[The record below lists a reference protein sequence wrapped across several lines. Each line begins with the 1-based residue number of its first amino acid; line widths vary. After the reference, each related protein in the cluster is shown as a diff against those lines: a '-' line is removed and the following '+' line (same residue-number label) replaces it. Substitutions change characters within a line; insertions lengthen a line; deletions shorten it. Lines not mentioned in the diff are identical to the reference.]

1 MRTHKGPTVT
11 IGILLTVSL
20 ALLIRGM
27 VWDPF
32 CWFSGLKLLM
42 WLALVSIWAKQFSED
57 SIVQKVLVG
66 FGEVSSLLLGVH
78 LLVPYFWPTS
88 FENGPYLIAFFI
100 CAGLA
105 WLYSMASFEKEDFG
119 CRSYK
124 LFFYLPVL
132 VFIGSFLAATA
143 FAGPLYAAFLFVF
156 YYLVLGG
163 IFLKEGRWLARTW
176 YFNFGL
182 VLVLTAIVGMV
193 VDLDYMK
200 YLSWQMAVLFVCA
213 ILLMNVWFNI
223 RKRKMRRSNK

>member
-143 FAGPLYAAFLFVF
+143 FAGPLYAASLFVF

-163 IFLKEGRWLARTW
+163 IFLKEGLLCNRTGS
-176 YFNFGL
+176 FNFGL
-182 VLVLTAIVGMV
+182 ILILLSTFALAI
-193 VDLDYMK
+193 DLDF
-200 YLSWQMAVLFVCA
+200 LICFNWQMPVSAVSA

-223 RKRKMRRSNK
+223 RKRKMRRSKK

>member
-11 IGILLTVSL
+11 IGILLIVSF
-20 ALLIRGM
+20 ALLVRG
-27 VWDPF
+27 VAWDPF
-32 CWFSGLKLLM
+32 CLFSGLKLVV
-42 WLALVSIWAKQFSED
+42 WLALISIWAKQFSDD
-57 SIVQKVLVG
+57 SIIQKVLVG
-66 FGEVSSLLLGVH
+66 FGKVSSLLAGFH

-88 FENGPYLIAFFI
+88 FENGPYLLAFFI

-105 WLYSMASFEKEDFG
+105 WLYSLASFAKEDFG

-124 LFFYLPVL
+124 LFFYLPLV
-132 VFIGSFLAATA
+132 VFIGASLAVTA
-143 FAGPLYAAFLFVF
+143 FAGPLYAAFLFAF
-156 YYLVLGG
+156 YYLILGG
-163 IFLKEGRWLARTW
+163 IFLKEGLLLTRTG

-182 VLVLTAIVGMV
+182 VLVLTAILGMV

-200 YLSWQMAVLFVCA
+200 YLSWQMAALFVGA

>member
-11 IGILLTVSL
+11 IGILLIVSF
-20 ALLIRGM
+20 ALLVRG
-27 VWDPF
+27 VAWDPF
-32 CWFSGLKLLM
+32 CLFSGLKLVV
-42 WLALVSIWAKQFSED
+42 WLALISIWAKQFSDD
-57 SIVQKVLVG
+57 SIIQKVLVG
-66 FGEVSSLLLGVH
+66 FGEASSLLAGVH

-88 FENGPYLIAFFI
+88 FENGPYLLAFFI

-105 WLYSMASFEKEDFG
+105 WLYSLASFAKEDFG

-124 LFFYLPVL
+124 LFFYLPLV
-132 VFIGSFLAATA
+132 VFIGASLAVTA
-143 FAGPLYAAFLFVF
+143 FAGPLYAAFLFAF
-156 YYLVLGG
+156 YYLILGG
-163 IFLKEGRWLARTW
+163 IFLKEGLLLARTG

-182 VLVLTAIVGMV
+182 VLVLTAILGMV

-200 YLSWQMAVLFVCA
+200 YLSWQMAALFVGA

>member
-57 SIVQKVLVG
+57 LIVQKVLVG

-163 IFLKEGRWLARTW
+163 IFLKEGLLCNRTGS
-176 YFNFGL
+176 FNFGL
-182 VLVLTAIVGMV
+182 VLVLTAILGMV

-200 YLSWQMAVLFVCA
+200 YLSWQMAALFVGA
-213 ILLMNVWFNI
+213 ILFMNVWFKI
-223 RKRKMRRSNK
+223 RKRKMRRSKK

>member
-27 VWDPF
+27 VLDPF
-32 CWFSGLKLLM
+32 RWFSALKLLV
-42 WLALVSIWAKQFSED
+42 WLALISIWAKQFSDD

-66 FGEVSSLLLGVH
+66 FGQASSLLVGVH

-105 WLYSMASFEKEDFG
+105 WLYSLASFGKEDYG

-124 LFFYLPVL
+124 LFFYLPVF
-132 VFIGSFLAATA
+132 VFIGASLAVTA
-143 FAGPLYAAFLFVF
+143 FAGPLYAAFLLVF

-163 IFLKEGRWLARTW
+163 ILLKEGLLCNRTNS
-176 YFNFGL
+176 FNFGL
-182 VLVLTAIVGMV
+182 ILVLMAIFALVI
-193 VDLDYMK
+193 DLDFLIYFD
-200 YLSWQMAVLFVCA
+200 WQMSVAVICV
-213 ILLMNVWFNI
+213 ILLINVWFNI
-223 RKRKMRRSNK
+223 RKRKMRRSKK

>member
-32 CWFSGLKLLM
+32 CWFSALKLLV
-42 WLALVSIWAKQFSED
+42 WLALISIWAKQFSDD

-66 FGEVSSLLLGVH
+66 FGEVGSLFVGIHLLL
-78 LLVPYFWPTS
+78 PYFWPTS

-100 CAGLA
+100 CTGLA
-105 WLYSMASFEKEDFG
+105 WLYSLASFKKEDFG

-132 VFIGSFLAATA
+132 VFIGSFFAATA
-143 FAGPLYAAFLFVF
+143 FAGPLYAAFLLVF

-163 IFLKEGRWLARTW
+163 ILLKEGILCNRTGS
-176 YFNFGL
+176 FNFGL
-182 VLVLTAIVGMV
+182 ILVLLAILALAI
-193 VDLDYMK
+193 DLNFLIYFN
-200 YLSWQMAVLFVCA
+200 WQMSVAVLCV

-223 RKRKMRRSNK
+223 RKRKMRRSKK